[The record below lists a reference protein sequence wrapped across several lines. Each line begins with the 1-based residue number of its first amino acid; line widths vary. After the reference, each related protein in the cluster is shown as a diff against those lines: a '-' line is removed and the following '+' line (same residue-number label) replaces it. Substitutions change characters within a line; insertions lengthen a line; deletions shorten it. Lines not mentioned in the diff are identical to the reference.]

1 MIEISLVKHT
11 DEKEQLLELF
21 RLSFGQTMP
30 AELWDW
36 KYVKN
41 PLSSQDSEVVVAVDR
56 GKIIGAR
63 PFLLS
68 KMWIGDKIVT
78 TAQHCDTMV
87 HPDYRNRGIFNR
99 MGLFALQHL
108 KEYGYALCYGLPA
121 PMSRRG
127 FLSQGFRIVVTTET
141 LYGVI
146 LPQQI
151 ISYLLGNQL
160 LGRGLGLVY
169 GRVANSRMRSNS
181 NYSRSFQ
188 VDVFD
193 RLGHELG
200 EIDSLRDKSTIDL
213 VRSESYLRWR
223 FDSHPQNTYKYVLAK
238 QAGELRGY
246 AVISIEELGNGLIKG
261 IVVDYLVANADVA
274 CFREIMDRCLEEFRH
289 TECAFMVVWA
299 FSEPSL
305 RKELMEHFGLKSPLR
320 FPYNRFASSGYLD
333 ALCIDERVSSAIN
346 VYDGDLW
353 RVTLAYTDTR

>member
-1 MIEISLVKHT
+1 VTDFKFDTRHSDCGCQPPDRTGVCPKRRTLAGALAGASPNPLVSLVKHT

-223 FDSHPQNTYKYVLAK
+223 FDSHPQNT
-238 QAGELRGY
+238 
-246 AVISIEELGNGLIKG
+246 S
-261 IVVDYLVANADVA
+261 
-274 CFREIMDRCLEEFRH
+274 M
-289 TECAFMVVWA
+289 
-299 FSEPSL
+299 S
-305 RKELMEHFGLKSPLR
+305 
-320 FPYNRFASSGYLD
+320 
-333 ALCIDERVSSAIN
+333 
-346 VYDGDLW
+346 
-353 RVTLAYTDTR
+353 